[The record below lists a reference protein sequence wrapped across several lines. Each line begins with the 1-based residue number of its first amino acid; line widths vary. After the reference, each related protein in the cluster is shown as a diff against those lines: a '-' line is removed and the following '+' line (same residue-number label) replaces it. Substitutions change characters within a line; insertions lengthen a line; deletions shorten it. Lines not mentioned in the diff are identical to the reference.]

1 MHFARNQF
9 HLMQQS
15 DFCFTRNHILVTTK
29 TEEKNVDLISFYFL
43 LSRQT
48 FNKYVTAKKDSVA
61 AIKLKA

>member
-43 LSRQT
+43 DKT
-48 FNKYVTAKKDSVA
+48 FNKYVTATKDSVA